1 MAFLVQ
7 HHKKI
12 CIINTLFLMIY
23 ILLCKNIDFSGKF
36 SVLTDHIQI
45 QNELPV
51 HEKKNM
57 LKNLTNIE
65 NSPPSFVLHF
75 SYNNVHLN
83 ILLIFIGCCTAVYSV
98 TSFFLCEH
106 YENEIM
112 DYNVMS
118 LVTEK
123 VKCNLFFVFFTVNL
137 TACFLQGL
145 FFLDCLFWLF
155 FCSIIGTFYV
165 VQMGLCTYNS
175 LTEYI
180 TVLFMLEWILCS
192 RLFPVNST
200 FFMIAILLFINI
212 HASVLS
218 KVMERKFDAWFYYF
232 FLFVFSIILIG
243 VSTIDEN
250 LHVNVVLNSRI
261 CFLGAFNVLLV
272 VLLVSN

>member
-1 MAFLVQ
+1 MF
-7 HHKKI
+7 
-12 CIINTLFLMIY
+12 
-23 ILLCKNIDFSGKF
+23 FS
-36 SVLTDHIQI
+36 
-45 QNELPV
+45 
-51 HEKKNM
+51 
-57 LKNLTNIE
+57 
-65 NSPPSFVLHF
+65 
-75 SYNNVHLN
+75 
-83 ILLIFIGCCTAVYSV
+83 
-98 TSFFLCEH
+98 
-106 YENEIM
+106 
-112 DYNVMS
+112 
-118 LVTEK
+118 
-123 VKCNLFFVFFTVNL
+123 VNL

-232 FLFVFSIILIG
+232 FLFVFSTILIG